1 MAIPVGPL
9 RPLLADSW
17 CDTRCELVSFSF
29 EWTIHGL
36 VLEGPWGKWI
46 PPLKSSE
53 FYSEENPRNKW
64 HLTLCEDGP
73 NDASADFQVILH
85 LFNSINNNCVKLAE
99 VRVKVAI
106 LNRKREKMF
115 PQTHRL
121 LLGTT
126 TPVTVLQINKKSL
139 GLVASDCFQLDGG
152 FTIHCEIGNWVL
164 KGIKSGKSTDKLTR
178 DVPINPFSSSDQLL
192 RNQLEELF
200 HNRTL
205 TDVTLYVGGRSYEA
219 HKAVLASR
227 SKVFAAMFVH
237 ETAEKLS
244 NHVDIQ
250 DVHPDVFQEV
260 LRFIYTGRVPLE
272 KLTAALLAAADKYL
286 LEQLKLECETQLIH
300 RMTAENCLELLA
312 LANPHHP
319 AQHLKKF
326 AVDFYRR
333 FPCEVMATD
342 GWKLAKDENAV
353 WLKELE
359 HRHTAH

>member
-1 MAIPVGPL
+1 M
-9 RPLLADSW
+9 
-17 CDTRCELVSFSF
+17 
-29 EWTIHGL
+29 
-36 VLEGPWGKWI
+36 
-46 PPLKSSE
+46 KSSE

-64 HLTLCEDGP
+64 HLTLCEEGP
-73 NDASADFQVILH
+73 SDASADFKVILH
-85 LFNSINNNCVKLAE
+85 LFNSINNNCVNLAE

-126 TPVTVLQINKKSL
+126 TPVTVLQINMKSL
-139 GLVASDCFQLDGG
+139 GASDCFQLDGG

-205 TDVTLYVGGRSYEA
+205 TDVTLDVGGRSFEA

-244 NHVDIQ
+244 NHVDIP

-260 LRFIYTGRVPLE
+260 LRFI
-272 KLTAALLAAADKYL
+272 
-286 LEQLKLECETQLIH
+286 ETQLIH
-300 RMTAENCLELLA
+300 RMSAENCLELLA
-312 LANPHHP
+312 LADPHHP

-326 AVDFYRR
+326 AVDFY
-333 FPCEVMATD
+333 
-342 GWKLAKDENAV
+342 
-353 WLKELE
+353 
-359 HRHTAH
+359 